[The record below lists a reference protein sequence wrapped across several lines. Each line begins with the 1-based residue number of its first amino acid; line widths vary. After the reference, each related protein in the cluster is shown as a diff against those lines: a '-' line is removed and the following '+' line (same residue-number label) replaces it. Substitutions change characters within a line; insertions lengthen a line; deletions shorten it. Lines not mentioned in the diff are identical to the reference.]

1 MDYRPPQTYP
11 CGVSGVGDPYM
22 PCVRMRRG
30 GELRQTFYNG
40 DFGEM
45 DVVALARQ
53 DTCPAATVQLEMCL
67 GVAHDPPFS
76 CQQYNMPYRSQD
88 EYYPYTVA
96 NQLG

>member
-1 MDYRPPQTYP
+1 
-11 CGVSGVGDPYM
+11 
-22 PCVRMRRG
+22 MRQF
-30 GELRQTFYNG
+30 GELRQTFYSDN
-40 DFGEM
+40 FGEM
-45 DVVALARQ
+45 DVVAVARQ